1 MSPQWMP
8 QNIQKR
14 LLLYVL
20 QQLSL
25 FSEIDLPNLE
35 EVSLNNIVLKNVSI
49 DPEKVGKL
57 PGCNL
62 RYGQV
67 GSLELNGGVMGGV
80 SIDANN
86 VEIVIAPD
94 FDMKEEVSNNVQFLL
109 AQSTADLANTLMI
122 DKPSNDTASS
132 EDETDTAVPPA
143 SSKSRSNSSSSGSS
157 TRTKPSALSGVMT
170 RAVEMALLRLQVKVT
185 KLNVKIVSES
195 TDLVLEIDEALLNTT
210 NGTRHIKIK
219 GVKLMTLRPDVNP
232 GESSREN
239 TGKDSPKESE
249 NSNTS
254 DDDEEN
260 DNDYGDE
267 SLMNSMV
274 FTHDEASS
282 IYMSATSQSFNKQRN
297 KDDTPL
303 KETVLEQKESPIL
316 IHIDDIDIEFE
327 GLSNISNLEI
337 DVGEVKIAAIP
348 ISPTII
354 SIFNNISHNLKLK
367 YYQQRKLNIHN
378 QRFKSNLSFPQ
389 YADDNDEVEDENEQV
404 MLDDHGGS
412 LDPFFDRLRIN
423 NIIISA
429 TSALL
434 PTGEFASASNAL
446 IFVFHNLNIKYKN
459 EALVYGGIEV
469 FKIVKFAN
477 NEEIEILKFKN
488 NTSTSNAE
496 TKMSEELVEPTP
508 SSSSS
513 KADIRFEIFTKFENE
528 IKHFEFT
535 NLFSKQAIIN
545 LNKPVLLLLSNLGIS
560 VSSVYDS
567 YNTMKS
573 TINSVNL
580 FKSNLNTNRVL
591 KVPSS
596 KGLSKESNFQFILQ
610 TASTTINLNLSDNLT
625 LRAIIFPISFNLL
638 KQGMSIN
645 KILISSV
652 SGGDETLLSTLSN
665 IQLSSKLQEFKSF
678 SSKSGYSNSSI
689 DSFPRE
695 ILLTSNL
702 TLSLSKISTKTSLRD
717 LKLLIN
723 EISNF
728 SASWLTLSLHI
739 NSLENSVKDKEFV
752 INSKTSKAESSSIL
766 LGSAYSSQRRSRRSN
781 FNNPSFVNTNRSN
794 LVSFRLYVDR
804 IELSITNVLPK
815 LGDFDFQ
822 IHKLSFYKLNSDIQG
837 SIHTVKVDRNLGN
850 DEAAND
856 FIYEFQRKRFN
867 KINIPLILVNIKT
880 NEKINTIDIS
890 LRNFLIE
897 YYTRWLELLEKEID
911 ENAVLHDITDQ
922 KPETGSLNSSSK
934 RLDIRFSLYDCVI
947 GLNPGRLDCKSLLII
962 NKGNSDVTFGLHQ
975 FYIKSSLRNLSLLLV
990 DDLKNIDFS
999 KTDREAAAKPTN
1011 AAYISP
1017 LSWFLSSGYI
1027 SVGTINCIHL
1037 GITVNTG
1044 IQELI
1049 KRNESLGLQDN
1060 LSLLDIKLNSDEH
1073 QLDLCADSAHV
1084 LIQMINDLKPPLNF
1098 TEKEKVKVTVHDP
1111 INLLDEIKDDVF
1123 NNGAVM
1129 KSANRSDSL
1138 EDLAVLK
1145 KPSNENSK
1153 GCDINIVEEYYDESH
1168 NSSQSLEND
1177 LNKLSISESEN
1188 SNEEASSFSFDEEH
1202 FSNNG
1207 TEKALPEIFPIKLN
1221 INLSK
1226 TKIYLYDGFDWKGT
1240 RKTIKGAVKRVEAQA
1255 LQELERIREQEAK
1268 KHLKRNTQ
1276 VTFNDPDPN
1285 TGADDDEGS
1294 SDGNSSNN
1302 QLLIG
1307 ETLFQSI
1314 HLSVPKGSNP
1324 SNLTKNINKSVQNN
1338 SNIEDS
1344 NDVNINYN
1352 IDTERSYKSLKLRR
1366 SKIHKISIDLKNIE
1380 VNMSIL
1386 TTRDPR
1392 RDKEVPDI
1400 KYEIT
1405 NSIDLRIEDIDI
1417 YDNIPSSTW
1426 NKFLSY
1432 MNSLGEREI
1441 GTSMLKASITNVRP
1455 NPELCSTEAIIDISV
1470 LPIRLHVDQD
1480 ALDFFIRFFDFK
1492 DKRFELP
1499 IDEIIYIQMFKMSGL
1514 RLKLDYKP
1522 KKIDYSGIRSG
1533 KMSEF
1538 VNFFILDGSEVNLPK
1553 LKLHGI
1559 LGIPMLG
1566 AELTRA
1572 WAPNIQ
1578 QTQLSGLLAGLSP
1591 FRSIVNIG
1599 GGFKDLVAVP
1609 IKEYRKDGRL
1619 MRSLQK
1625 GTSKFARTTGYE
1637 LLNLGAK
1644 LASGTQVILEQSEE
1658 AFGGEGSSAR
1668 SPKNKL
1674 DKNDKK
1680 DNEEAN
1686 DYSSSDI
1693 NKGGTNLLASSQLLN
1708 KNIAVDHDPYGNKKL
1723 YSYIELDESN
1733 DIDDKILENSLLLM
1747 NPKDLEKSRHLQDVH
1762 EGDQYQE
1769 LDEKE
1774 EDLDEEDVVKL
1785 VSLYSNQPENTQQ
1798 GLKLAYR
1805 SLGENFKI
1813 TKKAVNSL
1821 RKELNASS
1829 NVQDSIKSM
1838 VKSSPILIIRPMIGT
1853 TEALLK
1859 ALMGISNEIDSN
1871 HIVESKDKY
1880 RYDNA
1885 SER

>member
-94 FDMKEEVSNNVQFLL
+94 FDMKEEISNNVQFLL

-122 DKPSNDTASS
+122 DKLSNENESS
-132 EDETDTAVPPA
+132 EDDTDTVMPSV

-157 TRTKPSALSGVMT
+157 ARTRPSALSGVMT

-185 KLNVKIVSES
+185 NLNIKIVSES
-195 TDLVLEIDEALLNTT
+195 TDLVLKVEEALLNTI
-210 NGTRHIKIK
+210 NGTRHVKIK
-219 GVKLMTLRPDVNP
+219 GVKLITLKPEVNP
-232 GESSREN
+232 GESSDDNPEQ
-239 TGKDSPKESE
+239 ESE

-254 DDDEEN
+254 DDDEDN

-282 IYMSATSQSFNKQRN
+282 IYMSATSESFNKPSN
-297 KDDTPL
+297 NDDTIHT
-303 KETVLEQKESPIL
+303 ETTPENKESPIL
-316 IHIDDIDIEFE
+316 LHIDDIDIEFE
-327 GLSNISNLEI
+327 GLSSIKNLEI
-337 DVGEVKIAAIP
+337 DVGEVKVAAVP
-348 ISPTII
+348 ITPTVI

-367 YYQQRKLNIHN
+367 YYQQRKLNMHK

-389 YADDNDEVEDENEQV
+389 YADDNDEIEDENEQ
-404 MLDDHGGS
+404 MPILDDNGAS
-412 LDPFFDRLRIN
+412 SDPVFDRLRIHS
-423 NIIISA
+423 IIVSA

-434 PTGEFASASNAL
+434 PTGQFASASNSL
-446 IFVFHNLNIKYKN
+446 NFIFHNLNIKYKN
-459 EALVYGGIEV
+459 EALTYGGIEV
-469 FKIVKFAN
+469 FRIVKITN
-477 NEEIEILKFKN
+477 NQELEVLRFN
-488 NTSTSNAE
+488 NSTPPTTKEPKSPGESTGSTSA
-496 TKMSEELVEPTP
+496 P
-508 SSSSS
+508 SNSS
-513 KADIRFEIFTKFENE
+513 KADIRFEVFTKFESE
-528 IKHFEFT
+528 IKHLEFT
-535 NLFSKQAIIN
+535 SLFSKQAFVN
-545 LNKPVLLLLSNLGIS
+545 LDKSTLLLLLNFGIS
-560 VSSVYDS
+560 VSSIYDS
-567 YNTMKS
+567 YNTMRS
-573 TINSVNL
+573 TMNSVNI
-580 FKSNLNTNRVL
+580 NREARDV
-591 KVPSS
+591 SS
-596 KGLSKESNFQFILQ
+596 IGVAKESNLQIILQ
-610 TASTTINLNLSDNLT
+610 TASTTINVKLSDNLDLKAT
-625 LRAIIFPISFNLL
+625 IYPISFNLL

-645 KILISSV
+645 KILISTV
-652 SGGDETLLSTLSN
+652 SSGIETLISTLSN
-665 IQLSSKLQEFKSF
+665 IQLSTKSQEFKSF
-678 SSKSGYSNSSI
+678 SNKSGYSNGSN

-695 ILLTSNL
+695 TVLGSNL
-702 TLSLSKISTKTSLRD
+702 TLSLSKISSKASLKE
-717 LKLLIN
+717 LKLLIR
-723 EISNF
+723 EF
-728 SASWLTLSLHI
+728 ADFASSWKLLSLQV
-739 NSLENSVKDKEFV
+739 NSLKNSVKDKGFV
-752 INSKTSKAESSSIL
+752 ISSKSSKTESSSML
-766 LGSAYSSQRRSRRSN
+766 LNSMYSNQRRSRRSN
-781 FNNPSFVNTNRSN
+781 FNNPSLVNTSRSN
-794 LVSFRLYVDR
+794 LVSFRLHVDH
-804 IELSITNVLPK
+804 IEFCITNVLPK
-815 LGDFDFQ
+815 LGDFHFQ
-822 IHKLSFYKLNSDIQG
+822 LEKISFYKLNNDIQG
-837 SIHTVKVDRNLGN
+837 SIHTLKVDRNLGN
-850 DEAAND
+850 GVAVND
-856 FIYEFQRKRFN
+856 FIYEFQRKKYN
-867 KINIPLILVNIKT
+867 KINIPLILVNIKS
-880 NEKINTIDIS
+880 NEKANTIDIS

-911 ENAVLHDITDQ
+911 ENAVLHDITGQ
-922 KPETGSLNSSSK
+922 KREPSSLNSLSK

-947 GLNPGRLDCKSLLII
+947 GLNPGRLNCKSLLII

-975 FYIKSSLRNLSLLLV
+975 FYIKSSLRNLSLLII
-990 DDLKNIDFS
+990 DDTKNIS
-999 KTDREAAAKPTN
+999 LSRTDREAASKSTN
-1011 AAYISP
+1011 TAYISP
-1017 LSWFLSSGYI
+1017 LSWFTSSGYI
-1027 SVGTINCIHL
+1027 SVGNINCTHL

-1044 IQELI
+1044 IQEI
-1049 KRNESLGLQDN
+1049 IQRNEKLGLQDN
-1060 LSLLDIKLNSDEH
+1060 LALLDIKINSDEH

-1084 LIQMINDLKPPLNF
+1084 LIQMINDLKPPLSF
-1098 TEKEKVKVTVHDP
+1098 TDEEKIRVTVNDP
-1111 INLLDEIKDDVF
+1111 INLLNEIGENEFINKSIT
-1123 NNGAVM
+1123 
-1129 KSANRSDSL
+1129 KSANNSDTF
-1138 EDLAVLK
+1138 EDLAISRK
-1145 KPSNENSK
+1145 SSDANSNAN
-1153 GCDINIVEEYYDESH
+1153 DINIVEEYYDGSH
-1168 NSSQSLEND
+1168 TSSQSLENGF
-1177 LNKLSISESEN
+1177 NKLSISESDN
-1188 SNEEASSFSFDEEH
+1188 AKDDASSLSFDEEH
-1202 FSNNG
+1202 FSSNGADRNN
-1207 TEKALPEIFPIKLN
+1207 TEIFPIKMN

-1255 LQELERIREQEAK
+1255 LQELERVKEDESR
-1268 KHLKRNTQ
+1268 KHLKKNMQ
-1276 VTFNDPDPN
+1276 VTFDEPEHNVAEDNDGNDN
-1285 TGADDDEGS
+1285 ENS
-1294 SDGNSSNN
+1294 SDN

-1314 HLSVPKGSNP
+1314 HLSVPRGSNP
-1324 SNLTKNINKSVQNN
+1324 SSLTKNINKSVQNYFDN
-1338 SNIEDS
+1338 EDS
-1344 NDVNINYN
+1344 NDLSINCNIETGRNYKN
-1352 IDTERSYKSLKLRR
+1352 LKLRR
-1366 SKIHKISIDLKNIE
+1366 SRNHKISIDLKNIE
-1380 VNMSIL
+1380 VNMAIP

-1392 RDKEVPDI
+1392 RDKEVPDV
-1400 KYEIT
+1400 KYEVT
-1405 NSIDLRIEDIDI
+1405 NSIGLRIEDIDI
-1417 YDNIPSSTW
+1417 YDNIPNSTW

-1455 NPELCSTEAIIDISV
+1455 NPELCSTEAMIDISI

-1499 IDEIIYIQMFKMSGL
+1499 IDEIIYIQMFKISSIK
-1514 RLKLDYKP
+1514 LKLDYKP

-1533 KMSEF
+1533 KVSEF
-1538 VNFFILDGSEVNLPK
+1538 VNFFILDGSELSLPK
-1553 LKLHGI
+1553 LKLYGL
-1559 LGIPMLG
+1559 LGMPMLG
-1566 AELTRA
+1566 TELTKA

-1625 GTSKFARTTGYE
+1625 GTSKFAKTTGYE

-1644 LASGTQVILEQSEE
+1644 LASGTQVVLEQSEE
-1658 AFGGEGSSAR
+1658 VFGGEGSSAR

-1674 DKNDKK
+1674 DKHGKIQDD
-1680 DNEEAN
+1680 DNE
-1686 DYSSSDI
+1686 DI
-1693 NKGGTNLLASSQLLN
+1693 YTPSNTSKGNTNLLASSQLLN
-1708 KNIAVDHDPYGNKKL
+1708 KSIAVDNDPYGKKKL
-1723 YSYIELDESN
+1723 YSYIELDESD

-1747 NPKDLEKSRHLQDVH
+1747 NPKDVKESRQLQVVSE
-1762 EGDQYQE
+1762 EGELQE

-1774 EDLDEEDVVKL
+1774 ELDDEDAIKL

-1798 GLKLAYR
+1798 GLKLAYK

-1813 TKKAVNSL
+1813 TKKAVNNL

-1829 NVQDSIKSM
+1829 NVQESLKSM

-1880 RYDNA
+1880 RYDTA